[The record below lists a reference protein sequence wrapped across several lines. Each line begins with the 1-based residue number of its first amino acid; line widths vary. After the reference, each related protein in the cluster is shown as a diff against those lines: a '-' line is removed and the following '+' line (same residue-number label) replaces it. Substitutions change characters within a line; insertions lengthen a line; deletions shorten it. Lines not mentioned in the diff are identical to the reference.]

1 MLAFNK
7 FASVRPRPPISE
19 KGFFFSVGVGDD
31 FSGGMPK
38 NASTFFCCL
47 SSFFVSKSESGRIG
61 VKWIPFVM
69 MMLLLHADFQ
79 DHGDNPKWAAPTRP
93 ASCLSFGCGNAP
105 GRLGVFF

>member
-7 FASVRPRPPISE
+7 FASARQRPRYPL
-19 KGFFFSVGVGDD
+19 GFF
-31 FSGGMPK
+31 GGGGGFFGGCQK
-38 NASTFFCCL
+38 CNHLFCCL

-61 VKWIPFVM
+61 VKWMPFVM
-69 MMLLLHADFQ
+69 MMLLLLHADFQ